1 MTADSITIRNIYVMM
16 AYAFRSIQS
25 SGNDTVGAEQFD
37 KLHDLFAEIL
47 VRGVGTQVKQGLH
60 QDYVHRREEL
70 ATVRGRIDVSRS
82 IAEHSRS
89 RGRLI
94 CGYDE
99 YDPDTPHNRALKSV
113 IILLVRHGEI
123 SRSRKDALRRLLPYM
138 DAVTTVAPASIRWS
152 GLTVHRSNASYRL
165 LLGVCELVVRGLLQT
180 ESSGDK
186 KLTTWLPDE
195 AMSRLYERFL
205 LEYFAF
211 HHPELAPRAPY
222 IAWDYDASLSSGTEH
237 LPTMK
242 TDLRLRYGGKSLIV
256 DAKYYSSSLQTGQWG
271 KESVSSANLYQM
283 LAYAKNADVAQDGS
297 VSGLLLYAR
306 TNAPAQP
313 NLDVTLQGTRIGAR
327 TLDLSQPWSQLRTQL
342 DSITTW
348 LDWIVPHRVV

>member
-1 MTADSITIRNIYVMM
+1 MTSNSITIRNIYVMM
-16 AYAFRSIQS
+16 AYAFRSIRS
-25 SGNDTVGAEQFD
+25 SGTDTVGTEQFD
-37 KLHDLFAEIL
+37 NLHDLFAEIL
-47 VRGVGTQVKQGLH
+47 VRGVGTQVKRGMH
-60 QDYVHRREEL
+60 HDYVHRREEL

-82 IAEHSRS
+82 IAEHSGS

-123 SRSRKDALRRLLPYM
+123 SKSRKEALRRLLPYM
-138 DAVTTVAPASIRWS
+138 DAVTTVAPTSIRWS

-165 LLGVCELVVRGLLQT
+165 LLGVCELVVRGLLLT
-180 ESSGDK
+180 DSSGDK

-211 HHPELAPRAPY
+211 HRPELSPRAPY
-222 IAWDYDASLSSGTEH
+222 IAWDYDQLLSSGTEH

-242 TDLRLRYGGKSLIV
+242 TDLRLNFGRRSLLV
-256 DAKYYSSSLQTGQWG
+256 DAKYYSKSLQTGQWG
-271 KESVSSANLYQM
+271 KESVSSENLYQI
-283 LAYAKNADVAQDGS
+283 LAYAKNADVTQDGS

-313 NLDVTLQGTRIGAR
+313 NLDMTVQGTRIGAR
-327 TLDLSQPWSQLRTQL
+327 TLDLSQPWNQLKTQL

-348 LDWIVPHRVV
+348 LDC

>member
-16 AYAFRSIQS
+16 AYAFRSIHS
-25 SGNDTVGAEQFD
+25 SGNDALGTEQFD

-47 VRGVGTQVKQGLH
+47 VRGVGTQVKRGLH

-89 RGRLI
+89 HGRLI

-123 SRSRKDALRRLLPYM
+123 SKGRKEALRRLLPYM
-138 DAVTTVAPASIRWS
+138 DAVTTIAPTSIRWAT
-152 GLTVHRSNASYRL
+152 LTFHRSNASYRL
-165 LLGVCELVVRGLLQT
+165 LLGVCELVVRGLLPT

-186 KLTTWLPDE
+186 KLTTWLTDE
-195 AMSRLYERFL
+195 VMSRLYERFL

-211 HHPELAPRAPY
+211 HHPELSPNAPR
-222 IAWDYDASLSSGTEH
+222 IDWDYDDSLSSGTGH
-237 LPTMK
+237 LPAMK
-242 TDLRLRYGGKSLIV
+242 TDLRLHFGGRSLIV
-256 DAKYYSSSLQTGQWG
+256 DAKYYSNSLQTGQWG
-271 KESVSSANLYQM
+271 KESINSANLYQI
-283 LAYAKNADVAQDGS
+283 LAYAKNADVAQDGT

-306 TNAPAQP
+306 TDAPAQP
-313 NLDVTLQGTRIGAR
+313 DLDMTLQGNRIGAR
-327 TLDLSQPWSQLRTQL
+327 TIDLSLPWTQLRTQL
-342 DSITTW
+342 DSITKW
-348 LDWIVPHRVV
+348 LDG